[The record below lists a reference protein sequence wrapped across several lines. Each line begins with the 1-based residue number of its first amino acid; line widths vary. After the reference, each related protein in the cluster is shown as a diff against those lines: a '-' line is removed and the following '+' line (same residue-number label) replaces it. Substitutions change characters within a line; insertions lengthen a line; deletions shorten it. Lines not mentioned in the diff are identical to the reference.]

1 MGKELLTML
10 ESDVRIVQLEPM
22 NMAMASGFGPSPE
35 GEAWK
40 KLQTWASSQGLLD
53 NLGAHRYFGYNN
65 PSPAP
70 GSPNYGYDQWMTV
83 GQEVKAS
90 LEVRLFNFPGGLYA
104 VTRCQLKNIT
114 ETWGQLALWRENS
127 PYLGAD
133 HQWLE
138 ECLTP
143 EVFLKQTVTPVE
155 EAVFDLYLPVQTED

>member
-1 MGKELLTML
+1 MPDL
-10 ESDVRIVQLEPM
+10 DVRIVQLESM
-22 NMAMASGFGPSPE
+22 NIAMASGFGPSPE
-35 GEAWK
+35 EEAWK
-40 KLQTWASSQGLLD
+40 KLQTWATSQGLLD
-53 NLGAHRYFGYNN
+53 NPKAHRYFGYNN

-83 GQEVKAS
+83 DGEVKPS
-90 LEVRLFNFPGGLYA
+90 TGVKLFNFPGGLYA

-127 PYLGAD
+127 HYLEAD

-143 EVFLKQTVTPVE
+143 EVFLAQSATPLE
-155 EAVFDLYLPVQTED
+155 EAVFDLYLPVQVEDSK